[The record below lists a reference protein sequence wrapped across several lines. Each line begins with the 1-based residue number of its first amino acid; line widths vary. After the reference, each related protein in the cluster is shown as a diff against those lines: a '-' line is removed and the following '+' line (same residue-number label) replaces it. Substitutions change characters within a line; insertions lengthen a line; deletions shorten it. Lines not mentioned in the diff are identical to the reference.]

1 MSPLSLIFILSA
13 AVIVALIGWRWW
25 RRYQT
30 LRQREQVE
38 DALKHVHAC
47 EWRNGRAT
55 LESLCGALHLSANRA
70 VRLLTQM
77 ENDGLLR
84 TSTDGLRLTPEGE
97 RMALAIIR
105 AHRLLERYLA
115 DEARMPLANVHT
127 EAERREHDLTPA
139 AVDAMEAALGYPMI
153 DPHGDPIPAKD
164 GTITA
169 VAQQALLQLAIGCSA
184 TITRVSDRNSAMLRY
199 AAELGLRPGV
209 RVTLIGAEPFGGS
222 LRLKI
227 GRAECTIGRELAAQ
241 VFVTINE

>member
-1 MSPLSLIFILSA
+1 MDKLSP
-13 AVIVALIGWRWW
+13 
-25 RRYQT
+25 
-30 LRQREQVE
+30 
-38 DALKHVHAC
+38 
-47 EWRNGRAT
+47 
-55 LESLCGALHLSANRA
+55 
-70 VRLLTQM
+70 QM
-77 ENDGLLR
+77 EDYLKAVYLIRERAGSVTTTAIATAL
-84 TSTDGLRLTPEGE
+84 SVTPASVTGMIKKLAELKLVRHTPYQGVELSKSGE
-97 RMALAIIR
+97 KIALEIVR
-105 AHRLLERYLA
+105 HHRLLELFLI
-115 DEARMPLANVHT
+115 E
-127 EAERREHDLTPA
+127 
-139 AVDAMEAALGYPMI
+139 ALGYSWDEVHAEADVLEHVISEEFEERVAARLGYPVV

>member
-1 MSPLSLIFILSA
+1 MDKLSP
-13 AVIVALIGWRWW
+13 
-25 RRYQT
+25 
-30 LRQREQVE
+30 
-38 DALKHVHAC
+38 
-47 EWRNGRAT
+47 
-55 LESLCGALHLSANRA
+55 
-70 VRLLTQM
+70 QM
-77 ENDGLLR
+77 EDYLKAVYLIRERAGSVTTTAIATAL
-84 TSTDGLRLTPEGE
+84 SVTPASVTGMIKKLAELKLVRHTPYQGVELSKSGE
-97 RMALAIIR
+97 KIALEIVR
-105 AHRLLERYLA
+105 HHRLLELFLI
-115 DEARMPLANVHT
+115 E
-127 EAERREHDLTPA
+127 
-139 AVDAMEAALGYPMI
+139 ALGYSWDEVHAKADVLEHVISEEFEERVAARLGYPVV